1 MLKSIRL
8 INWRSHKD
16 SKLEFRSGTNLLIGI
31 MGAGKSSILEG
42 ISYALFGTFPALERR
57 KLKLENLVRFNES
70 SSKVVLEFLWEGE
83 TYRVE
88 RSIERTKRG
97 TTTSAEIFKSNSL
110 VEHGT
115 SAVTAFIENLTSVD
129 YDLFTRAIYS
139 EQNNIEYF
147 LNLDP
152 RRRKQEI
159 DTLLGLDKFETA
171 RSNIVTVIG
180 KFRTR
185 KKPLEESFSKEKLE
199 EVQSKEKEQLQK
211 LSECQD
217 KLKGILSALNENQKN
232 LSSLLES
239 FNSMKAQK
247 EKFESLEKQSIALSA
262 ERDSIE
268 KQITPV
274 PEGALEASKEKLTS
288 LQKQKEQHLLSLK
301 SIDQKISDLSKEAGS
316 ASANLKAAAESNSR
330 HQNMKKQLESL
341 LDGSTLEKLASE
353 QKSLSENILSSKSE
367 LSSTKQQ
374 LQDLQELL
382 TKLKSDLSK
391 CPLCSSNLT
400 GQSISHI
407 KEERAQLISQKEK
420 RLTELSSIISQSQK
434 QNDLLEEKIRKAGLL
449 SENLRSITMLDLE
462 KLKSQA
468 LELEKQSTELLSQK
482 RTLVE
487 TLDSV
492 GKDSEKLRLEISKYD
507 DILKKTK
514 LLEETSKKLLEVK
527 SELSGLSFDKNAFEL
542 LRTKTETA
550 KLELEKIKSSKS
562 SLENEQR
569 ITQDHL
575 GSISKEISLL
585 RSVSEDIKSLY
596 ELEDQLLIYKNAL
609 LETQT
614 TLRSSLTDAINGAMN
629 EIWPIFYPYH
639 NYKALRLSV
648 SEKDYLFEVNDGVW
662 KSLDV
667 IASGGERASAALTLR
682 VALAMILTPKLS
694 WLILDEPT
702 HNLDSQAVEMLS
714 SALQFKVPEVVKQ
727 TFVITHDEAFMGSDF
742 ASNYRLT
749 RDKENNGQTK
759 VEIV

>member
-57 KLKLENLVRFNES
+57 KLKLENLVRFNEE
-70 SSKVVLEFLWEGE
+70 SSKVVLEFAWEGA
-83 TYRVE
+83 TYRIG
-88 RSIERTKRG
+88 RTIERTKRG
-97 TTTSAEIFKSNSL
+97 TSTSAEVFKNNSL

-115 SAVTAFIENLTSVD
+115 SAVTTFIESLTNVD

-185 KKPLEESFSKEKLE
+185 KKTLEESFSKEKLSE
-199 EVQSKEKEQLQK
+199 IESKEKEQLQK
-211 LSECQD
+211 ISASES
-217 KLKGILSALNENQKN
+217 KLKALLTTLDENQKQ
-232 LSSLLES
+232 LALLLES

-262 ERDSIE
+262 EHTSIE
-268 KQITPV
+268 KQISPI
-274 PEGALEASKEKLTS
+274 PEGALDGAKEKLSS

-301 SIDQKISDLSKEAGS
+301 SLDQKISDLSKEAG
-316 ASANLKAAAESNSR
+316 AVSANLKAATESNSR
-330 HQNMKKQLESL
+330 YQTLKKQLDAL
-341 LDGSTLEKLASE
+341 LDGRTIETLKSEHKTVSQTILASQSE
-353 QKSLSENILSSKSE
+353 SASL
-367 LSSTKQQ
+367 KQQ
-374 LQDLQELL
+374 LQDLKELL
-382 TKLKSDLSK
+382 TKLKPDLST
-391 CPLCSSNLT
+391 CPLCSSSLT
-400 GQSISHI
+400 DQSISHI
-407 KEERAQLISQKEK
+407 KEERAQLISQKQQ
-420 RLTELSSIISQSQK
+420 RINELSIVISQSQK
-434 QNDLLEEKIRKAGLL
+434 QSELLEEKIRKTSLL
-449 SENLRSITMLDLE
+449 TETLSSITLVDLE
-462 KLKSQA
+462 KIKSQA
-468 LELEKQSTELLSQK
+468 LVLENQSAALLSEK
-482 RTLVE
+482 RELAE
-487 TLDSV
+487 TLETT
-492 GKDSEKLRLEISKYD
+492 GTDSEKLRLEISKYE
-507 DILKKTK
+507 DILNKAK
-514 LLEETSKKLLEVK
+514 LLQEISKKLLQVK
-527 SELSGLSFDKNAFEL
+527 TDLSCLSFDNLAFEST
-542 LRTKTETA
+542 RVKTESA
-550 KLELEKIKSSKS
+550 KLELEKLISSKTA
-562 SLENEQR
+562 LETEQK
-569 ITQDHL
+569 ITKDHL
-575 GSISKEISLL
+575 DSISKELSLL
-585 RSVSEDIKSLY
+585 RSIHEDIKSLY

-614 TLRSSLTDAINGAMN
+614 SLRSSLTDAINGAMN

-648 SEKDYLFEVNDGVW
+648 SEKDYLFEVNDGAW
-662 KSLDV
+662 KSLDI

-749 RDKENNGQTK
+749 RDKQNNGETK
-759 VEIV
+759 VESV